1 MGKEQQDRSRDRD
14 DLARGLPKFS
24 ATSPD
29 ALAKERAELAEL
41 RGKSLLVRWRGYFA
55 KSGPGWLQSALV
67 LGSGSAM
74 ASLFAG
80 AFLEYKLLWV
90 QPLAMLLGIIMFRA
104 MSYQTLSTGMRP
116 FYAMKRYIHPAMAWA
131 WAIGALLATVVW
143 HLPQY
148 ALAAGMTED
157 MIKVTTG
164 WTPVSPAARTAL
176 LVGIGLVVL
185 SISTTF
191 VWTYSSGHRGIRI
204 YERILKGLVW
214 MIILAFL
221 VVIVRRAID
230 GGIQW
235 GKMFKGFLPLY
246 IPRDARGVSIVMA
259 AFSAAT
265 GINATF
271 LFPYTLLARGWGRE
285 HRGLAGFDLITG
297 MLLPFCVATSL
308 MVIATACTIY
318 DPGQFASGSTR
329 LSPVDAAAMLESA
342 GLSMIFSR
350 VVFGLGIVAMALSS
364 ITMHMLISGFAV
376 CEIFGVEPGSW
387 RYRLACLLPAPGVAG
402 VVLWPY
408 VGPWIAVP
416 TSAIC
421 GLMLPIAFIAFFI
434 LNNRTA
440 YLGDDKPRGMKA
452 VAWNIA
458 MLISIGATL
467 ASIVYYLAPR
477 IAALY
482 NALIK

>member
-1 MGKEQQDRSRDRD
+1 LVK
-14 DLARGLPKFS
+14 GLPKFS
-24 ATSPD
+24 AATPEV
-29 ALAKERAELAEL
+29 LAQEKAELAEL
-41 RGKSLLVRWRGYFA
+41 EGKGVLRRWRGYWS

-80 AFLEYKLLWV
+80 AFLHYRLLWV
-90 QPLAMLLGIIMFRA
+90 QPLAMVLGIIMFRA
-104 MSYQTLSTGMRP
+104 MSHQTLSTGIRP

-131 WAIGALLATVVW
+131 WAIGALVATVVW

-157 MIKVTTG
+157 MIKAATG
-164 WTPVSPAARTAL
+164 WGPLSGAARTATL
-176 LVGIGLVVL
+176 LGIGLVVL
-185 SISTTF
+185 TISTAV

-204 YERILKGLVW
+204 YERILKALVW

-221 VVIVRRAID
+221 VVIIRRAID
-230 GGIQW
+230 GGMQW
-235 GKMFKGFLPLY
+235 AKLFKGFLPLH
-246 IPRDARGVSIVMA
+246 IPKDVRGVSIVMA

-285 HRGLAGFDLITG
+285 HRGLSGFDLITG

-308 MVIATACTIY
+308 MVIATGCTIY
-318 DPGQFASGSTR
+318 DPVRFASGSTR
-329 LSPVDAAAMLESA
+329 LSPVDAAAMLQAA
-342 GLSMIFSR
+342 GLNMFFARI
-350 VVFGLGIVAMALSS
+350 VFGLGIVAMALSS

-387 RYRLACLLPAPGVAG
+387 RYRLACLIPAPGVAG
-402 VVLWPY
+402 VVLWKY
-408 VGPWIAVP
+408 VGPWIAIP

-421 GLMLPIAFIAFFI
+421 GLMLPIAFVAFFI
-434 LNNRTA
+434 LNNRKE
-440 YLGDDKPRGMKA
+440 YLGDDKPCGGKA

-458 MLISIGATL
+458 MLVSIGATL
-467 ASIVYYLAPR
+467 ASIVYYLVSLMR
-477 IAALY
+477 
-482 NALIK
+482 